1 MMEKESRRVKMT
13 KMLLNES
20 FLHFLAE
27 KPLSRITIKEICE
40 YADVNRSTYY
50 AYYTDPYDQ
59 LRKLEAELLIDMSAY
74 IDGITSDDLQ
84 DSQRFYQSI
93 KGFLD
98 YIKSKKHSFQVLLG
112 SAGDFNLQKDI
123 LTFFAER
130 ILEIDFQAGT
140 GDMDSLQEYIFVSNG
155 SFGLIYY
162 WLMDHSEDTTE
173 RLAWRITSFTEVFR
187 TR

>member
-1 MMEKESRRVKMT
+1 MGKESRRVKMT

-20 FLHFLAE
+20 FLNFLAE

-59 LRKLEAELLIDMSAY
+59 LRKLEADILVDMSIY
-74 IDGITSDDLQ
+74 IDGITSVDSQ
-84 DSQRFYQSI
+84 DSQHFYQSI

-98 YIKSKKHSFQVLLG
+98 YISSKKHTFQVLLG

-130 ILEIDFQAGT
+130 ILKIDFQAGT
-140 GDMDSLQEYIFVSNG
+140 GNMDSLQEYIFVSNG

-162 WLMDHSEDTTE
+162 WLMDHGKETTE
-173 RLAWRITSFTEVFR
+173 NLAWRITSFTETFR
-187 TR
+187 TK